1 MCLYDPVPLRL
12 EKRTFE
18 TRNRNAVDA
27 RDEMTVR
34 MYAVLAVLA
43 ALPLAVGARLAW
55 VQGSQGEALTERA
68 QEQRTA
74 RLNVPAMRGRILD
87 RRGRALAVNT
97 ARYDLAADPTVNG
110 FEAKSER
117 LYAALADLTGRRAR
131 SYRRAVAERASPE
144 YVRLARG
151 LPPRQKEAID
161 TLGVPG
167 TILTPRFGRRYTYG
181 RTAAHVLGYTG
192 ADGQGLAGLE
202 LRYDEHL
209 RGEPGYRVARR
220 DRAGRIEA
228 LLDAPQKKPQHGQNL
243 HLTIDLVRQTILEE
257 ELRRG
262 LRESGSD
269 WGAAVALDPETGA
282 VRAMASV
289 PTYNPNRPN
298 ASPQS
303 ARRNRI
309 ITDQIEPGSTFK
321 LMTAVAALEENV
333 AGLRDSIETGNG
345 AARIGG
351 RTLRDTHANGTISL
365 AEMIVKSSN
374 IGAAKTAMKV
384 PAGAFY
390 RQIRDLGFGERTW
403 IDLPGEVE
411 GRLRKP
417 ARWHR
422 PSQSRLAI
430 GYGVT
435 ATPLQLAVAYAALAN
450 GGRVVQPY
458 VVQRRTSV
466 TGKTTWSVAEDAPYR
481 DSLRRAFSRETAKK
495 LRPVFERVVGEE
507 GTAERA
513 RVPGLRVAG
522 KTGTARKVIGGRY
535 RAGKYRALFAGLF
548 PADDP
553 EVVLAVVYDE
563 PESSIYGGV
572 VAAPVFR
579 RVARRWA
586 TTFPQMAGRL
596 QPEADSPKDTPEAT
610 RLARDRAALEATP
623 LPNETRRLPDL
634 TGHATRQ
641 ARHWL
646 AARDVGVQL
655 EGDGAVVR
663 AQTPAPGT
671 PLPERATLTAN

>member
-1 MCLYDPVPLRL
+1 
-12 EKRTFE
+12 
-18 TRNRNAVDA
+18 
-27 RDEMTVR
+27 MTVR

-55 VQGSQGEALTERA
+55 IQGSQGEVLTERA
-68 QEQRTA
+68 EEQRTT
-74 RLNVPAMRGRILD
+74 RLKVPAMRGRILG
-87 RRGRALAVNT
+87 RRGHALAVNT
-97 ARYDLAADPTVNG
+97 ARYDLAVDPTVDG
-110 FEAKSER
+110 FSAKSER
-117 LYAALADLTGRRAR
+117 LYAKLAELTDR
-131 SYRRAVAERASPE
+131 SASHYRRAVAERASPE

-151 LPPRQKEAID
+151 LPSVQKEQLDA
-161 TLGVPG
+161 LAVPG

-181 RTAAHVLGYTG
+181 RTAAHLLGYTG

-202 LRYDEHL
+202 LQYDQYL
-209 RGEPGYRVARR
+209 RGTPGYRIARR

-257 ELRRG
+257 ELRHG
-262 LRESGSD
+262 LEESGSD
-269 WGAAVALDPETGA
+269 WGAAVALDPNTGA

-298 ASPQS
+298 ASRQS
-303 ARRNRI
+303 ARRNRV

-321 LMTAVAALEENV
+321 LMTAVAALEEGV

-345 AARIGG
+345 AARVGG
-351 RTLRDTHANGTISL
+351 RTLHDTHANGTISL
-365 AEMIVKSSN
+365 AEMVVKSSN

-384 PAGAFY
+384 PEGAFY
-390 RQIRDLGFGERTW
+390 RQVRDLGFGERTW
-403 IDLPGEVE
+403 IDLPGEVP

-417 ARWHR
+417 SRWTQ

-450 GGRVVQPY
+450 GGRVVQPH
-458 VVQRRTSV
+458 VVARRTSM
-466 TGKTTWSVAEDAPYR
+466 TGKTTWSAAGDGLPQ
-481 DSLRRAFSRETAKK
+481 DSLRRAFSRETAQK
-495 LRPVFERVVGEE
+495 LRPVFERVASEE

-513 RVPGLRVAG
+513 KVPGLRVAG
-522 KTGTARKVIGGRY
+522 KTGTARKVINGRY
-535 RAGKYRALFAGLF
+535 RPGKYRALFAGLF

-563 PESSIYGGV
+563 PETSIYGGV

-586 TTFPQMAGRL
+586 TTFPKMAGRL
-596 QPEADSPKDTPEAT
+596 QSKEGDAPADAQKTTPPDTRVA
-610 RLARDRAALEATP
+610 EATP
-623 LPNETRRLPDL
+623 LPNETQRLPDL
-634 TGHATRQ
+634 TGHATR
-641 ARHWL
+641 RVRYWL
-646 AARDVGVQL
+646 AARDIGVQL

-663 AQTPAPGT
+663 TQQPAPGA
-671 PLPERATLTAN
+671 PLPEKATLTAN